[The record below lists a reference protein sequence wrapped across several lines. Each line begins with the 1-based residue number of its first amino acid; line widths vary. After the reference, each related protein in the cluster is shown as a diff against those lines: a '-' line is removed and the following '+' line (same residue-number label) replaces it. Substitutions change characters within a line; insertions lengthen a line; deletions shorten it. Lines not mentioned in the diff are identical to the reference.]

1 MWLINYVDSFIHH
14 KEVDMELLSRMLL
27 QVKTLLKNIS
37 SKWDENEMITCIL
50 YSAGTDCSEKIM
62 LLNAKVN
69 QNARNCLLHK
79 VVM

>member
-1 MWLINYVDSFIHH
+1 MDSIIHH

-37 SKWDENEMITCIL
+37 SKCDENEMIIL

-69 QNARNCLLHK
+69 QNARNCLLYK